1 MIRNLWSLRLVLV
14 LIIILSMTGI
24 LHGDETNSS
33 SVLYQAGSFAIFEKG
48 EYSEVF
54 SIDEMNHLGNFGVG
68 GFEDMDGELLQL
80 DGTVYQI
87 TKDGLVNTPP
97 GDTGVCFGN
106 TLNFTPESSYTIQE
120 TSTLEELYAVIKE
133 SLPDPEQIYAVRVD
147 GPFTN
152 LSFKS
157 IPIQEKPYPPLSAV
171 IDNQSIFHLE
181 NATGTIAG
189 FWFPNWMDGVNYA
202 GFHLHFITDE
212 RDAGGHILTAESGV
226 NTLSIQQ
233 VSQLNLYLDYKNEEN

>member
-1 MIRNLWSLRLVLV
+1 MIRKLCSFRLFLV
-14 LIIILSMTGI
+14 LIIMLGMSGT
-24 LHGDETNSS
+24 LYGDETNTSS
-33 SVLYQAGSFAIFEKG
+33 LLYQAGSFAILEKG

-54 SIDEMNHLGNFGVG
+54 SIDEMNRLGDFGVG

-87 TKDGLVNTPP
+87 TIDGVVNTPP

-106 TLNFTPESSYTIQE
+106 TLKFTPESSYTIQE
-120 TSTLEELYAVIKE
+120 TSSLEELNTIIRE

-152 LSFKS
+152 LSFRS
-157 IPIQEKPYPPLSAV
+157 IPSQEEPYPPLSAV
-171 IDNQSIFHLE
+171 IDNQSVFHLE

-189 FWFPNWMDGVNYA
+189 FWFPEWMDGVNYA
-202 GFHLHFITDE
+202 GFHLHFITDA
-212 RDAGGHILTAESGV
+212 RDAGGHILNAESGET
-226 NTLSIQQ
+226 TLSIQE
-233 VSQLNLYLDYKNEEN
+233 VDQLNLYLDYKKEEN

>member
-152 LSFKS
+152 LSFRS

>member
-152 LSFKS
+152 LSFRS

-189 FWFPNWMDGVNYA
+189 FWFPGWMDGVNYA

>member
-152 LSFKS
+152 LSFRS
-157 IPIQEKPYPPLSAV
+157 ISIQEKPYPPLSAV